1 MIFTQHTVKM
11 ATLNCRGLKKTENQK
26 KRTQFIRYLRTLG
39 YDILVLQETHAT
51 DPLTIEQ
58 FNIQFQSKSSLW
70 TPHCGILSLNN
81 KFTIQ
86 SISEGI
92 DGGRYILAS
101 LHLTQDMDNTTF
113 PTPIATILNI
123 YGRSDASASRSA
135 FYSELLDISVI
146 QDTLQNNI
154 NNNNINN
161 NNINNNNIFIMGD
174 FNYQY
179 TDRKPDGSLL
189 CAPLRWTQLLD
200 DFYVDIF
207 AEEKQITW
215 KSGNRSGILDYIF
228 CNTLSHHNVTSLD
241 QHFISNIW
249 TDHALLGL
257 TFQYQAS
264 TGRGPGSWKAN
275 PFLAK
280 NKQFRIALAKHLEEI
295 MEQFNLVK
303 TFSSPQ
309 QQWDWVKAEVKLFVK
324 SFQIEDFNWRRKQL
338 LRLQSKRNKILR
350 HQKHRGLLNQI
361 LPTLEIQIASLQQS
375 ISEIEILKAGK
386 FWREN
391 GEKSP
396 GFLKRLAT
404 ARENKRS
411 ITGLRDP
418 LNNEMCYTQGSFQ
431 EIATQFYSTLFTPEP
446 INELAARELFRSIP
460 SHLKLTT
467 DQQVELLDPIL
478 VVDILEESKR
488 TPRRSSPGT
497 DGLPYEIL
505 NLVIRF
511 RRTMILFTQF
521 IMKH

>member
-26 KRTQFIRYLRTLG
+26 KRTQFIRFLRTLG

-51 DPLTIEQ
+51 GPLTIEQ

-113 PTPIATILNI
+113 TPPIATILNI
-123 YGRSDASASRSA
+123 YGRSDAAASRSA
-135 FYSELLDISVI
+135 FYSELLDISLI
-146 QDTLQNNI
+146 QDTLQ
-154 NNNNINN
+154 

-179 TDRKPDGSLL
+179 TDRKLDGSLL

-200 DFYVDIF
+200 DLYVDIF

-264 TGRGPGSWKAN
+264 TFYWPWSW
-275 PFLAK
+275 
-280 NKQFRIALAKHLEEI
+280 I
-295 MEQFNLVK
+295 ME
-303 TFSSPQ
+303 S
-309 QQWDWVKAEVKLFVK
+309 
-324 SFQIEDFNWRRKQL
+324 
-338 LRLQSKRNKILR
+338 
-350 HQKHRGLLNQI
+350 
-361 LPTLEIQIASLQQS
+361 
-375 ISEIEILKAGK
+375 
-386 FWREN
+386 
-391 GEKSP
+391 
-396 GFLKRLAT
+396 
-404 ARENKRS
+404 
-411 ITGLRDP
+411 
-418 LNNEMCYTQGSFQ
+418 
-431 EIATQFYSTLFTPEP
+431 
-446 INELAARELFRSIP
+446 
-460 SHLKLTT
+460 
-467 DQQVELLDPIL
+467 
-478 VVDILEESKR
+478 
-488 TPRRSSPGT
+488 
-497 DGLPYEIL
+497 
-505 NLVIRF
+505 
-511 RRTMILFTQF
+511 
-521 IMKH
+521 